1 MNKLKKVKMS
11 DFPNKNK
18 QPFYIILLLILA
30 GEAAF
35 ILPFVLARVF
45 RPTVLDVFNLT
56 NLELGTCFSVY
67 GIVAFISYLLGGSL
81 ADKFQPKNLMAVAL
95 ILTSLGG
102 LVMATYPSY
111 GTLKFLYG
119 YWGFTTIFLFW
130 AAMIKAARVWGGT
143 NKQGIAFGFLDGGR
157 GLVAAGFGSIGV
169 LIFSFFITSEINT
182 ANLVERKEAFRYV
195 VLISSAIIA
204 SIGVLIFFFL
214 KLKNTDEKPTPI
226 VSRSLLLLNYKTAIK
241 IPAVWLL
248 MVIILCAYVGYKI
261 TDVFSLY
268 AKEVM
273 LYDEIKAAEVGTFM
287 LYIRPIIGVSI
298 GLLADRIKTSIM
310 MILSFI
316 VMLIGA
322 LLFAS
327 GHIESNQGVL
337 FFLSLIITATGVYA
351 FRTLYFAAMEEG
363 AIPLAVTGTA
373 VGLISLVG
381 YTPDIFAGPAMGY
394 LLDNNPG
401 KLGHQHVFIMLSIFS
416 LIGLIASIWFYR
428 IAKTPIRN
436 KY

>member
-111 GTLKFLYG
+111 GTLKVLYG

-143 NKQGIAFGFLDGGR
+143 NKQGIAFGFLDGGW

-169 LIFSFFITSEINT
+169 LIFSFFNT
-182 ANLVERKEAFRYV
+182 GKEAC
-195 VLISSAIIA
+195 L
-204 SIGVLIFFFL
+204 
-214 KLKNTDEKPTPI
+214 
-226 VSRSLLLLNYKTAIK
+226 
-241 IPAVWLL
+241 
-248 MVIILCAYVGYKI
+248 
-261 TDVFSLY
+261 
-268 AKEVM
+268 
-273 LYDEIKAAEVGTFM
+273 
-287 LYIRPIIGVSI
+287 
-298 GLLADRIKTSIM
+298 
-310 MILSFI
+310 
-316 VMLIGA
+316 
-322 LLFAS
+322 
-327 GHIESNQGVL
+327 
-337 FFLSLIITATGVYA
+337 
-351 FRTLYFAAMEEG
+351 
-363 AIPLAVTGTA
+363 
-373 VGLISLVG
+373 
-381 YTPDIFAGPAMGY
+381 
-394 LLDNNPG
+394 
-401 KLGHQHVFIMLSIFS
+401 
-416 LIGLIASIWFYR
+416 
-428 IAKTPIRN
+428 
-436 KY
+436 